1 MKTEGAT
8 AAASPSRRRGR
19 GIVSMGRRSW
29 LQVGRFI
36 VFETLVVL
44 GILFLGW
51 ESVGRVY
58 ASVGATVILMIILD
72 TVFRSINPGSRWI
85 TWVLFITDA
94 ILAAIII
101 QMAGGFDGP
110 FAILFFLHSFTAG
123 AFLGVRGGV
132 IIATLDTLLIA
143 AMAFITISGTFLV
156 AGSPLGK
163 LLESLPH
170 EVSLQYSGLLVVIN
184 GGFLI
189 LTGMVSGYLSEHLSF
204 EQGRVALALDELGKT
219 RAMSRQ
225 ILESL
230 SDGVLVVDTE
240 GVPIS
245 VNRSGM
251 EVLALDEGWRD
262 SVMDTDVYTM
272 LRGYQ
277 ISGSMPPVVEISLD
291 ERIVEC
297 RMGVYQDN
305 SGKPAGALVAMTDI
319 TETVELK
326 KRLQDQEKLAVVGR
340 LSSTLAHEIRNPLAS
355 MSGAAHVLRMG
366 TLEWDK
372 ADRMTRLISRQ
383 ARRIS
388 EIIEGYLELS
398 RSRMTRY
405 SEPVS
410 LESVVSEA
418 IEVANQG
425 FGWQVEID
433 CVIEGN
439 IVVLGSQS
447 RLVQLLT
454 NLMRNSVEALEGVPG
469 GAIQVSLR
477 SGESDGMAELRIS
490 DNGPGIPSEIL
501 GSIKD
506 PFFTTKKEGTG
517 LGLYVSRRVVDD
529 HQGDMTIRSA
539 PGEGT
544 TVIIQLPLAPPDMS
558 IARTGGGSDG

>member
-1 MKTEGAT
+1 MRLIGRNS
-8 AAASPSRRRGR
+8 AAAPSDRRSR
-19 GIVSMGRRSW
+19 GILSMGRRSW
-29 LQVGRFI
+29 LLVGRFI
-36 VFETLVVL
+36 IFEMLVAL
-44 GILFLGW
+44 GIIFLGW
-51 ESVGRVY
+51 HSVGRIY
-58 ASVGATVILMIILD
+58 ATIGVAVILMMLIDMVLRRIYPD
-72 TVFRSINPGSRWI
+72 RRWI
-85 TWVLFITDA
+85 TWLLFIIDA
-94 ILAAIII
+94 LLAAIVI

-110 FAILFFLHSFTAG
+110 FAILFFLHTFVAG

-132 IIATLDTLLIA
+132 VIAVLDTFLIA

-163 LLESLPH
+163 LLETLPRA
-170 EVSLQYSGLLVVIN
+170 VSFQYSGLLVAIN

-189 LTGMVSGYLSEHLSF
+189 LTGLVSGYLTEHITF

-225 ILESL
+225 ILQSL
-230 SDGVLVVDTE
+230 SDGVLVIDNDGE
-240 GVPIS
+240 PIS
-245 VNRSGM
+245 INRSGL
-251 EVLALDEGWRD
+251 EVLSLAENWRQD
-262 SVMDTDVYTM
+262 VTDTDVYTI

-277 ISGSMPPVVEISLD
+277 ISGSMPPVIEISLED
-291 ERIVEC
+291 RVVEC
-297 RMGVYQDN
+297 RMGVYLDN
-305 SGKPAGALVAMTDI
+305 SGNPAGALVAMTDI
-319 TETVELK
+319 TETIELK
-326 KRLQDQEKLAVVGR
+326 KRLQEQEKLAVVGR

-410 LESVVSEA
+410 LESVVNEA
-418 IEVANQG
+418 LEVATQG
-425 FGWQVEID
+425 FGWQVEIES
-433 CVIEGN
+433 VIEGN
-439 IVVLGSQS
+439 MIVLGSQS

-454 NLMRNSVEALEGVPG
+454 NLIRNSTEALEGNSSGV
-469 GAIQVSLR
+469 IQVSVR
-477 SGESDGMAELRIS
+477 KGEDEGTAELRVR
-490 DNGPGIPSEIL
+490 DNGPGIPADIL
-501 GSIKD
+501 GSIKV

-517 LGLYVSRRVVDD
+517 LGLYVARRVVDD
-529 HQGDMTIRSA
+529 HQGNLTIKSA

-544 TVIIQLPLAPPDMS
+544 AVIIQLPLAPPDMAV
-558 IARTGGGSDG
+558 ARTGGPYDG